1 MSHTIDPERM
11 NKAVLLADGMTLV
24 IVATGLLGITAWF
37 TDHPVLFYVTAAIC
51 TVATLLFVGGMLVL
65 GFGKNGGGFI
75 PIAVLLLIIGLLVT
89 HGILP
94 GILLGVSFF
103 GLYAMGPIA
112 YNHIRTNMLIRARN
126 REQEKLDETRDKLF
140 DMLKDDGNR
149 DGRIDHMS
157 SVYDRL
163 SALVETLLD
172 KTDELRSLI
181 PDIERLKD
189 YIASHQWH
197 KDREMD
203 LAGAVSPETNRSVLS
218 KDGLTTLLRDLDGL
232 CEQFGDIG
240 KDLSSA
246 LENKKPVKE
255 DDEEVSSE

>member
-11 NKAVLLADGMTLV
+11 NKAVLLADCMTLV

-37 TDHPVLFYVTAAIC
+37 TEHPVLFYVTTAIC

-65 GFGKNGGGFI
+65 GFGKNGGGYI
-75 PIAVLLLIIGLLVT
+75 PIAILLLIIGFLVT
-89 HGILP
+89 HGVLP

-112 YNHIRTNMLIRARN
+112 YHHIRANMLIRARN
-126 REQEKLDETRDKLF
+126 KEQEKLDETRDKLF

-149 DGRIDHMS
+149 DDRIDHMS

-172 KTDELRSLI
+172 KTDELHILI
-181 PDIERLKD
+181 SDIEKVKD
-189 YIASHQWH
+189 YLASRQWQR
-197 KDREMD
+197 DREVD
-203 LAGAVSPETNRSVLS
+203 LAGAVPPEINRSVLS
-218 KDGLTTLLRDLDGL
+218 KEGMTALLRDLDGL
-232 CEQFGDIG
+232 CDQFDDLGEE
-240 KDLSSA
+240 LSSV
-246 LENKKPVKE
+246 LEDKE
-255 DDEEVSSE
+255 PGQEDEEGPSE